1 MKFPAAPV
9 ARGAARCAARPL
21 RTSPRRRKGHPGEQR
36 VPRSDSL
43 PSPVK
48 RSTVPPFLG
57 DGSAEQADHGCGAG
71 FVCWLWDAALGC
83 CRNAPRWGRGGWS
96 GENRAGDVPKRRGRV
111 CGLCPMPRYT
121 PQPRT
126 PGAYFSPPAGRW
138 GRTGEAESRGCPR
151 HCCPRAVPARPVPPA
166 VGQGSPGTQA
176 SRAAARGGPG
186 ASCRDRGAETWGAG
200 AMDVV
205 LRCGARLIRAYLSD
219 GAQRRLVRFP
229 ADSAGTGFSPGR
241 PGVFQ
246 PVPDRR

>member
-1 MKFPAAPV
+1 MW
-9 ARGAARCAARPL
+9 GGGSCA
-21 RTSPRRRKGHPGEQR
+21 
-36 VPRSDSL
+36 
-43 PSPVK
+43 
-48 RSTVPPFLG
+48 
-57 DGSAEQADHGCGAG
+57 GCGMRH
-71 FVCWLWDAALGC
+71 WDAAATLRGGGAGAGRGKTAPVTCRSGVGVCADSALCHGTRPSLAHPEHTSRPLPAGGDGPARRKAAAVRGTAVPGPCLGC
-83 CRNAPRWGRGGWS
+83 
-96 GENRAGDVPKRRGRV
+96 
-111 CGLCPMPRYT
+111 
-121 PQPRT
+121 
-126 PGAYFSPPAGRW
+126 
-138 GRTGEAESRGCPR
+138 
-151 HCCPRAVPARPVPPA
+151 PVPPA

>member
-1 MKFPAAPV
+1 MW
-9 ARGAARCAARPL
+9 GGGSCA
-21 RTSPRRRKGHPGEQR
+21 
-36 VPRSDSL
+36 
-43 PSPVK
+43 
-48 RSTVPPFLG
+48 
-57 DGSAEQADHGCGAG
+57 GCGMRH
-71 FVCWLWDAALGC
+71 WDAAATLRGGG
-83 CRNAPRWGRGGWS
+83 AGAGRGKTAPVTCRS
-96 GENRAGDVPKRRGRV
+96 GVGV
-111 CGLCPMPRYT
+111 CAELCPMPRYT

-126 PGAYFSPPAGRW
+126 PGAYSSPPAGRW

-205 LRCGARLIRAYLSD
+205 LRCGAGLIRAYLSD